1 LDATTVAVMGDDASI
16 CPTATFMN
24 NAKHLAYKEDVYVN
38 HSWRDLSLNQSK
50 MVSFVAQH

>member
-16 CPTATFMN
+16 CPIATYMN
-24 NAKHLAYKEDVYVN
+24 DTKHLAYKEDGYGN

>member
-16 CPTATFMN
+16 CPTATCIN
-24 NAKHLAYKEDVYVN
+24 NAKHLAYKEDEYGN

-50 MVSFVAQH
+50 MVSFVAQQ